1 MKVHEMSGDTSSAED
16 VFIMTHGCIF
26 DDIGANTT
34 VKTRTNGILKKFIF
48 ITSVVGRHD
57 N

>member
-34 VKTRTNGILKKFIF
+34 VQILADSMLKPFIF
-48 ITSVVGRHD
+48 IASVV
-57 N
+57 